1 MHLRCFFDCG
11 AGVCLWA
18 ADNAARGRFG
28 YAVELSALPL
38 TAETVAAG
46 ERLMSEHDAFVN
58 ATLGGQS
65 PGEEAVSAWFRRA
78 RLWLDQLRHELG
90 SGVIVEEALAPPES
104 APAVAETPTIEGR
117 VIGCFASPAA
127 AVAAGR
133 RLRANH
139 QWEDSVEFSL
149 ADQPHWLPGIP
160 GQLLAAVAAE
170 PGFTVGWHHLAEGG
184 PSMFLAGDP
193 LEHAVACARAH
204 NVTGLVNYLR
214 ELRCCRILVADER
227 VTAPWRPSARHRR
240 EDFPGAEAWDGF
252 FAVTHQALAGQT
264 ANLEILARERDRLLD
279 TWEHPWPASL
289 AEALLQAGFTRH
301 GFNEFSRPA

>member
-18 ADNAARGRFG
+18 ADETARDRFG

-46 ERLMSEHDAFVN
+46 EGLMAEHDGFVN
-58 ATLGGQS
+58 ATLGGQ
-65 PGEEAVSAWFRRA
+65 PPDEAAVTDWFRRA
-78 RLWLDQLRHELG
+78 RLWLDQLRRELG
-90 SGVIVEEALAPPES
+90 SGVTVEDALAPPES
-104 APAVAETPTIEGR
+104 APAAAESPTVEGW
-117 VIGCFASPAA
+117 VVGCFASPAA

-149 ADQPHWLPGIP
+149 ADQPHWLPELP

-170 PGFTVGWHHLAEGG
+170 PGFTMGWHHLSDGG
-184 PSMFLAGDP
+184 PSLFLAGDP

-204 NVTGLVNYLR
+204 NVTGLVNFLR
-214 ELRCCRILVADER
+214 ELRCCRIIVADER
-227 VTAPWRPSARHRR
+227 VTAPWQPSARHRR
-240 EDFPGAEAWDGF
+240 PGAAAWDGF
-252 FAVTHQALAGQT
+252 FAVAHQALAGQPT
-264 ANLEILARERDRLLD
+264 NPETLARERDRLLD
-279 TWEHPWPASL
+279 TWEHPWPGSL
-289 AEALLQAGFTRH
+289 AEALIQAGFTRH
-301 GFNEFSRPA
+301 GFNDFSRPA

>member
-18 ADNAARGRFG
+18 ADNAARDRFG

-38 TAETVAAG
+38 AAETVTAG
-46 ERLMSEHDAFVN
+46 EALMAEHDGFVN
-58 ATLGGQS
+58 GTLGGH
-65 PGEEAVSAWFRRA
+65 PPDEGAVTDWFRRA
-78 RLWLDQLRHELG
+78 WLWLDQLRCELG
-90 SGVIVEEALAPPES
+90 PGVTVEDALAPPD
-104 APAVAETPTIEGR
+104 AGPTPAEAPTIEGR
-117 VIGCFASPAA
+117 IIGCFDSPAA
-127 AVAAGR
+127 AVAASR

-149 ADQPHWLPGIP
+149 ADQPHWLPELP

-170 PGFTVGWHHLAEGG
+170 PGFTVGWHQLAEGG
-184 PSMFLAGDP
+184 PSLFLAGDP

-204 NVTGLVNYLR
+204 NVTGLVNFLR

-227 VTAPWRPSARHRR
+227 VTAPWQPSVRHRLAAS
-240 EDFPGAEAWDGF
+240 PGAEAWDGF
-252 FAVTHQALAGQT
+252 FAVAHQTLAGNPT
-264 ANLEILARERDRLLD
+264 NPEILARERDRLLD
-279 TWEHPWPASL
+279 TWEHPWPGSL
-289 AEALLQAGFTRH
+289 AEALLQSGFTRH